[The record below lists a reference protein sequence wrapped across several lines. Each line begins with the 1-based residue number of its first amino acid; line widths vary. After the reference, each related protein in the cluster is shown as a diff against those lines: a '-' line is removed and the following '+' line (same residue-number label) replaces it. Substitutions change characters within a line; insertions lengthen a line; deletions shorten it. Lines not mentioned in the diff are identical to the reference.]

1 MAYSGGIQFPNSAVR
16 TALMVLPAR
25 RYRAAHRHGP
35 GVTIVG
41 TKQAEGFVIMWPLG
55 AKREDYVIAP
65 WQEGSVFVPPNQ
77 WYHMHVN
84 TGATENRQLRIFPPR
99 PFRYNVMWGHA
110 LDPQQVIPFVDE
122 EPWIRQMFEDELAK
136 RGLTSLMPEGAYTDS
151 NFEWDED
158 WLKDD

>member
-1 MAYSGGIQFPNSAVR
+1 
-16 TALMVLPAR
+16 
-25 RYRAAHRHGP
+25 
-35 GVTIVG
+35 
-41 TKQAEGFVIMWPLG
+41 
-55 AKREDYVIAP
+55 
-65 WQEGSVFVPPNQ
+65 
-77 WYHMHVN
+77 MHVN

-110 LDPQQVIPFVDE
+110 QDPQQVIPFVDE

-136 RGLTSLMPEGAYTDS
+136 RGLTSLMPEGAYTDP